1 MAALN
6 CALDR
11 QSSFS
16 ERSSTVA
23 VGAAVDFSLIDKW
36 IPKKSQVAMVE
47 LFATVVA
54 LRTFREK
61 LAGSCSLL
69 PVDSEPVQGALAK
82 GYSAREDLCELVG
95 AFWNIALELRVQL
108 YINRVPTDANP
119 ADHPSRDRMQVGT
132 SLGSKTLAPI
142 FPDL

>member
-1 MAALN
+1 
-6 CALDR
+6 
-11 QSSFS
+11 
-16 ERSSTVA
+16 
-23 VGAAVDFSLIDKW
+23 
-36 IPKKSQVAMVE
+36 MVE

-54 LRTFREK
+54 LHTFRER
-61 LAGSCSLL
+61 LVGSWSLL
-69 PVDSEPVQGALAK
+69 LVDSEGALK